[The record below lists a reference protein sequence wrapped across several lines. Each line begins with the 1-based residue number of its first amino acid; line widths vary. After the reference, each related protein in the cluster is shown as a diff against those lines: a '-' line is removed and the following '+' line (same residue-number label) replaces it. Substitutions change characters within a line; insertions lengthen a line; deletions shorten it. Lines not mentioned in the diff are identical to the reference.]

1 MLHHS
6 KIMSNALKNK
16 HKKIVGKREKKM
28 RGPMRELKPNPI
40 VQHEGITSGKNI
52 NFIFIPIIDIDI

>member
-16 HKKIVGKREKKM
+16 HKKNCGEEREKNERSNERTKAQSNS
-28 RGPMRELKPNPI
+28 PA
-40 VQHEGITSGKNI
+40 
-52 NFIFIPIIDIDI
+52 